1 MRDTSYTTSAVI
13 GTTPGPV
20 IAGNAVANDTVSF
33 TATPFDRLV
42 GSDTVLTSGAAV
54 AEKGTTLQDM
64 RQRVSSSTTAGSGT
78 ITVTV
83 KGSNADETARVAEAV
98 ANATI
103 AQGQADQQAQRTA
116 SLTQLQS
123 NRDALRAQLDQMA
136 ADAPERAQVDSQFQS
151 VVAQIASQ
159 QAAPYDAAQLL
170 QTAEVPNTPLG
181 PGAKSLAIFAFLAVL
196 VLGGEGIV
204 VWTRY
209 RRQRGGRS
217 HGHRSCHLRRRAG
230 RSRRRAG
237 AGAHAGRRGAG
248 GDSASPFWRCPVSSP
263 TPSSPPSPR
272 ATGSSPS
279 SAPAISPATNDVTLA
294 LGQELAARGFS
305 TLVVEG
311 DMSHPTL
318 ASRLSIRSQAGL
330 TDVLSGGATVE
341 RTQRQTSIVGLQV
354 LPSGRAVERPDVL
367 IGVDN
372 VQRVL
377 STSSSD
383 IVVVSLP
390 PSMSPA
396 DRDALA
402 SQLHSVVVVVRDG
415 RMRSRQ
421 VKAALSEL
429 EALHNTLVAVG
440 LVDVVPNPEI
450 EIIGRKADRS
460 PRRTASSEPAP
471 IRPSRAAAE
480 RGGAGGIGRFVVLAP
495 RDSSRRPRLGPR
507 PGPCPRLGLRI
518 RRRGQRSSRARR
530 RCAGGRLDAA
540 VVGTT
545 HPRAD
550 GVEPLAAG
558 CPRWRRGVCP

>member
-1 MRDTSYTTSAVI
+1 MPAVEAQEETRVPVLALSGELPDALLTTVAEGHRLIAV
-13 GTTPGPV
+13 
-20 IAGNAVANDTVSF
+20 
-33 TATPFDRLV
+33 V
-42 GSDTVLTSGAAV
+42 GSSD
-54 AEKGTTLQDM
+54 
-64 RQRVSSSTTAGSGT
+64 
-78 ITVTV
+78 
-83 KGSNADETARVAEAV
+83 
-98 ANATI
+98 
-103 AQGQADQQAQRTA
+103 
-116 SLTQLQS
+116 
-123 NRDALRAQLDQMA
+123 
-136 ADAPERAQVDSQFQS
+136 
-151 VVAQIASQ
+151 
-159 QAAPYDAAQLL
+159 
-170 QTAEVPNTPLG
+170 
-181 PGAKSLAIFAFLAVL
+181 LA
-196 VLGGEGIV
+196 
-204 VWTRY
+204 
-209 RRQRGGRS
+209 
-217 HGHRSCHLRRRAG
+217 
-230 RSRRRAG
+230 
-237 AGAHAGRRGAG
+237 
-248 GDSASPFWRCPVSSP
+248 
-263 TPSSPPSPR
+263 
-272 ATGSSPS
+272 
-279 SAPAISPATNDVTLA
+279 ATNDVTLA

-318 ASRLSIRSQAGL
+318 ATRLSIRSQAGL

-460 PRRTASSEPAP
+460 PRRTATSEPAP
-471 IRPSRAAAE
+471 IRPSRAAANAAAQE
-480 RGGAGGIGRFVVLAP
+480 ASDA
-495 RDSSRRPRLGPR
+495 SSFSPPETARADRALGP
-507 PGPCPRLGLRI
+507 GPDPAPA
-518 RRRGQRSSRARR
+518 SVFAS
-530 RCAGGRLDAA
+530 GGEGNGHRE
-540 VVGTT
+540 
-545 HPRAD
+545 RAD
-550 GVEPLAAG
+550 DAPAG
-558 CPRWRRGVCP
+558 DSMPQS